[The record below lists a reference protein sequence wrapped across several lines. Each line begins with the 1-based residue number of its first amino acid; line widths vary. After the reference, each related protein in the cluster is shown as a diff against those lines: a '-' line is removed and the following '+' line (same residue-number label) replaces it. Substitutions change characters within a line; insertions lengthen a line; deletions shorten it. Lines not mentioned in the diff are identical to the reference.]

1 MIVGQICQSH
11 VLKGHVLRGQTRRT
25 ELPLQGATMLTTKR
39 YDYIP
44 FELVQKHPLIANH
57 RVVNPHKVAHY
68 REDILRNGLL
78 EPLVVWERNPRD
90 LYLVGGFH
98 RHGAIE
104 QIRQGHPGYYDRFDV
119 RVVAGDLEEMRAL
132 NLKLN
137 ADRLD
142 AKLVEYFDTV
152 IFLNNANWSKER
164 IASFLDKS
172 LTWIEDIIRFAPSM
186 DPRVRAMLVED
197 TISWSKAKQIC
208 RQILT
213 CAPGEEQATAD
224 AAIGA
229 LQAEPA
235 AKAKRVLSLHSAQTR
250 LGKLVAQQPKV
261 SYTVLAEDLLSL
273 LTVIGGKAAEDLETH
288 LERVRT
294 CFPALL
300 EVADEDRKPASVRRS
315 KRAAGEGAES
325 VGTA

>member
-25 ELPLQGATMLTTKR
+25 ELPVQGATMLTTKR

-104 QIRQGHPGYYDRFDV
+104 QIRQGHPGYYDRVDV

-208 RQILT
+208 RQILRAGRRT
-213 CAPGEEQATAD
+213 GHCGCRDWRAASRTGGKSQARAVAALGPDSSRQACGATAQ
-224 AAIGA
+224 G
-229 LQAEPA
+229 
-235 AKAKRVLSLHSAQTR
+235 VLHGSR
-250 LGKLVAQQPKV
+250 
-261 SYTVLAEDLLSL
+261 
-273 LTVIGGKAAEDLETH
+273 
-288 LERVRT
+288 
-294 CFPALL
+294 
-300 EVADEDRKPASVRRS
+300 
-315 KRAAGEGAES
+315 
-325 VGTA
+325 